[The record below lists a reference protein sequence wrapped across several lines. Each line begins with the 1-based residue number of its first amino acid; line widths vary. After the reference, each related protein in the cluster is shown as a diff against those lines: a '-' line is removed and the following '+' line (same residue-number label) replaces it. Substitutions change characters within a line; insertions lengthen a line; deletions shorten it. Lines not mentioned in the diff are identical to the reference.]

1 MTTPNAAR
9 SERELTFGNTPCSV
23 AIRGGPQR
31 DCGAA
36 FVAHVFVVEEEG
48 RALRR
53 IGDRRG
59 KPVVFDGHS
68 PDEVLAL
75 AALYLERRFGR
86 LRKAPVPDAG
96 PRAARPIREP
106 PRREE

>member
-1 MTTPNAAR
+1 M
-9 SERELTFGNTPCSV
+9 
-23 AIRGGPQR
+23 
-31 DCGAA
+31 
-36 FVAHVFVVEEEG
+36 
-48 RALRR
+48 
-53 IGDRRG
+53 
-59 KPVVFDGHS
+59 VFDGHS